1 MSLQDIYIVNVPIR
15 SIAGTHSI
23 TEEDLGLKPG
33 TLPPDEIATLG
44 NLKVVREVL
53 RPINAIRQKTKRLLQ
68 AGVKVGMGTA
78 LTESQLRPVKDTL
91 DEFKAEFER
100 ERQNVIDNLDQEI
113 EERIAEHPQYEH
125 LIRKYAPYIKN
136 RVEQRLAFHIDIY
149 RMSVPPNDPNKDL
162 LDKTMSRRGNNLS
175 ERLVCEVS
183 EFAEGIQQSI
193 SKSDKLV
200 RQTLRRM
207 TDQLVPKVKSFELLD
222 SSLSAIS
229 KYVELFIKDAH
240 TALDAKSTGAVFL
253 DGPELAPFEERL
265 KVLRDVSSIKNLIA
279 AAPKP
284 SSWST
289 QAARTPA
296 PPQQQSEAPRESRL
310 PKRPKVTPAGQSDR
324 ARPVVNF

>member
-44 NLKVVREVL
+44 NLKVVKEVL

-78 LTESQLRPVKDTL
+78 LTESQLRPVKDKL
-91 DEFKAEFER
+91 DEFKTEFEC

-149 RMSVPPNDPNKDL
+149 RMTVPPNDPNKDL
-162 LDKTMSRRGNNLS
+162 LDTTMSRRGNNLS
-175 ERLVCEVS
+175 ERLIVEVS

-222 SSLSAIS
+222 SSLVAIS
-229 KYVELFIKDAH
+229 KYVESFIKDAH
-240 TALDAKSTGAVFL
+240 AALDARTTGSVFL
-253 DGPELAPFEERL
+253 DGPELAPFEKRL
-265 KVLRDVSSIKNLIA
+265 EVLRDVSSIKNLIA
-279 AAPKP
+279 SAPKP
-284 SSWST
+284 SSWSN
-289 QAARTPA
+289 QSAPSRAAPA
-296 PPQQQSEAPRESRL
+296 QQSEPPRQPRL
-310 PKRPKVTPAGQSDR
+310 PKRPKVSQSDTVER
-324 ARPVVNF
+324 PRPVVNF